1 MGGTHRSNDEIGAR
15 IPSLRE
21 MRTLPCQ
28 VGALEADAATLDLLA
43 RLQLSARRLG
53 IEVRLLDASR
63 ELRELVAFAGL
74 KGVLIVEPGRE
85 PEEREEPLGVE
96 EEGQLDDPA
105 A

>member
-1 MGGTHRSNDEIGAR
+1 
-15 IPSLRE
+15 
-21 MRTLPCQ
+21 MRTLGCQ

-53 IEVRLLDASR
+53 IEVHLLDASP
-63 ELRELVAFAGL
+63 ELRELIAFAGL
-74 KGVLIVEPGRE
+74 TYALRVEVERQ

>member
-1 MGGTHRSNDEIGAR
+1 
-15 IPSLRE
+15 

-43 RLQLSARRLG
+43 RLQLAARRLG
-53 IEVRLLDASR
+53 IEVRLVDASP

-74 KGVLIVEPGRE
+74 KGALLLEPGRE
-85 PEEREEPLGVE
+85 AEEREEPLGVE

>member
-1 MGGTHRSNDEIGAR
+1 
-15 IPSLRE
+15 
-21 MRTLPCQ
+21 MRLLPCQ

-53 IEVRLLDASR
+53 IEVRLLDASP

-74 KGVLIVEPGRE
+74 NGVLRLEPKRE
-85 PEEREEPLGVE
+85 PEEREEPFGVE
-96 EEGQLDDPA
+96 EESQLDDPA

>member
-1 MGGTHRSNDEIGAR
+1 
-15 IPSLRE
+15 
-21 MRTLPCQ
+21 MRLLPCQ

-53 IEVRLLDASR
+53 IEVRLLEASP

-74 KGVLIVEPGRE
+74 NGVLRLEPGRKA
-85 PEEREEPLGVE
+85 EEREEPLGVE

>member
-1 MGGTHRSNDEIGAR
+1 
-15 IPSLRE
+15 

-28 VGALEADAATLDLLA
+28 VGGLEADAATLDLLA

-53 IEVRLLDASR
+53 IEVRLLDASA
-63 ELRELVAFAGL
+63 ELRELVDFAGL
-74 KGVLIVEPGRE
+74 TDVLPFEPGRE
-85 PEEREEPLGVE
+85 AEQREEALGVE

>member
-1 MGGTHRSNDEIGAR
+1 M
-15 IPSLRE
+15 LE
-21 MRTLPCQ
+21 MRTFPCQ
-28 VGALEADAATLDLLA
+28 VGGLEPDAATLDLLA

-53 IEVRLLDASR
+53 IEVLLLDATP

-74 KGVLIVEPGRE
+74 TGVLLFEPGRE
-85 PEEREEPLGVE
+85 AEQREEPLGVE

>member
-1 MGGTHRSNDEIGAR
+1 
-15 IPSLRE
+15 
-21 MRTLPCQ
+21 MRTLPCL
-28 VGALEADAATLDLLA
+28 VGALDADAATLDLLA

-53 IEVRLLDASR
+53 IEVRLLDASP

-74 KGVLIVEPGRE
+74 NGVLRPEPGRKA
-85 PEEREEPLGVE
+85 EEREEPLGVE

>member
-1 MGGTHRSNDEIGAR
+1 
-15 IPSLRE
+15 

-28 VGALEADAATLDLLA
+28 VGALDADAATIDLLA
-43 RLQLSARRLG
+43 RLHLSARRLG
-53 IEVRLLDASR
+53 IDVRLLDASP

-74 KGVLIVEPGRE
+74 NGVLRLEPGRE
-85 PEEREEPLGVE
+85 AEEREEPLGIE

>member
-1 MGGTHRSNDEIGAR
+1 MK
-15 IPSLRE
+15 
-21 MRTLPCQ
+21 TLGCQ
-28 VGALEADAATLDLLA
+28 VGGLDADAATLDLLA

-53 IEVRLLDASR
+53 IEVRLLDATP

-74 KGVLIVEPGRE
+74 TGALPFEPGRE
-85 PEEREEPLGVE
+85 AEQREEPLGVE

>member
-1 MGGTHRSNDEIGAR
+1 
-15 IPSLRE
+15 

-53 IEVRLLDASR
+53 IEVLLLDASA

-74 KGVLIVEPGRE
+74 TGALPFEPGRE
-85 PEEREEPLGVE
+85 AEQRKEPLRVE

-105 A
+105 V

>member
-1 MGGTHRSNDEIGAR
+1 M
-15 IPSLRE
+15 
-21 MRTLPCQ
+21 LPCQ

-53 IEVRLLDASR
+53 IEVRLLDASP

-74 KGVLIVEPGRE
+74 NGVLRLEPGRE
-85 PEEREEPLGVE
+85 TEEREEPLGVE

-105 A
+105 L

>member
-1 MGGTHRSNDEIGAR
+1 M
-15 IPSLRE
+15 PSLRE
-21 MRTLPCQ
+21 MRTLSCQ

-53 IEVRLLDASR
+53 IEVRLLGVSP
-63 ELRELVAFAGL
+63 ELRELIAFAGL
-74 KGVLIVEPGRE
+74 TCALRVEVERE
-85 PEEREEPLGVE
+85 PEEREEPLDVE

>member
-1 MGGTHRSNDEIGAR
+1 MRS
-15 IPSLRE
+15 
-21 MRTLPCQ
+21 LPCQ

-43 RLQLSARRLG
+43 RLRLSARRLG
-53 IEVRLLDASR
+53 IEVRLLDATP

-74 KGVLIVEPGRE
+74 TGALGLEPGRE

-105 A
+105 T

>member
-1 MGGTHRSNDEIGAR
+1 
-15 IPSLRE
+15 

-53 IEVRLLDASR
+53 IEVRLLDASP
-63 ELRELVAFAGL
+63 ELRELVSFAGL
-74 KGVLIVEPGRE
+74 NGVLRLEPGRE
-85 PEEREEPLGVE
+85 AEEREEPLGVE

>member
-1 MGGTHRSNDEIGAR
+1 
-15 IPSLRE
+15 
-21 MRTLPCQ
+21 MRLLPCQ
-28 VGALEADAATLDLLA
+28 VGALEADAATLDLLS

-53 IEVRLLDASR
+53 IEVRLLDASP

-74 KGVLIVEPGRE
+74 NGVLRLEPGRKA
-85 PEEREEPLGVE
+85 EEREEPLGVE